1 MNKPHQYPR
10 CGEVHDRKETKVEKT
25 LGSDFTY
32 ISKEDLHL
40 LRRDSHNLSSL
51 IRDLHGD
58 LDRLDEHLSAR
69 QYYAIVRIHGSLN
82 EPS

>member
-1 MNKPHQYPR
+1 MNQPHQYPR
-10 CGEVHDRKETKVEKT
+10 CGDVHDRKETKVEGT

-51 IRDLHGD
+51 VRDLHGD
-58 LDRLDEHLSAR
+58 LDRLDEHLNAR
-69 QYYAIVRIHGSLN
+69 QYYKIVNIAKSLKL
-82 EPS
+82 

>member
-1 MNKPHQYPR
+1 MNRPHQYPR
-10 CGEVHDRKETKVEKT
+10 EAGDPKETKVEKT

-51 IRDLHGD
+51 VRDLHSD

-69 QYYAIVRIHGSLN
+69 QYHALVRIHRSLN
-82 EPS
+82 EQ

>member
-1 MNKPHQYPR
+1 MNRPHQYPR
-10 CGEVHDRKETKVEKT
+10 HGDVHDRKETKVEKT

-51 IRDLHGD
+51 VRDLHSD

-69 QYYAIVRIHGSLN
+69 QYHALVRIHRSLN
-82 EPS
+82 EQ

>member
-10 CGEVHDRKETKVEKT
+10 ETHDPKETKVERV

-69 QYYAIVRIHGSLN
+69 QYYAIVRIHGSLS
-82 EPS
+82 EP

>member
-1 MNKPHQYPR
+1 MNQPHQYPR

-25 LGSDFTY
+25 LGSGFTY

-51 IRDLHGD
+51 VRHLHRD
-58 LDRLDEHLSAR
+58 LDRLGEHLNVR
-69 QYYAIVRIHGSLN
+69 QYNAIVNIAKSLN
-82 EPS
+82 T

>member
-1 MNKPHQYPR
+1 MNRPHQYPR
-10 CGEVHDRKETKVEKT
+10 EVNDPKETKVEKA

-51 IRDLHGD
+51 VRDLHRD
-58 LDRLDEHLSAR
+58 LDRLDEHLSVR
-69 QYYAIVRIHGSLN
+69 QYHALVRIHRSLN
-82 EPS
+82 EQ